1 MRLPSSH
8 CSGWPSITASCGL
21 AGWRGAEVV
30 SVQQQGKRYVPD
42 LMSLQR
48 TCEVNYSRVLIDGV
62 ALCR

>member
-1 MRLPSSH
+1 M
-8 CSGWPSITASCGL
+8 
-21 AGWRGAEVV
+21 V

-48 TCEVNYSRVLIDGV
+48 TCEVNYSRVLIDGA